1 MAAVDNVAAVLR
13 GLNELGVPYM
23 IVGSLSS
30 NFYGEPRNTK
40 DADFVVQLGNTSLS
54 KLMERIG
61 PGYALDRQMGFET
74 VTGTTRYHIQHVDSE
89 FLIELFELTSDSHN
103 QERFARRRKTTFLGV
118 PAYVA
123 TAEDV
128 VIQKLR
134 WYLRGRRPKDIE
146 DVKNV
151 LEGKMPDL
159 DFEYMRSWCDRHGTR
174 ELLEDTLQSIP
185 PLPPIS

>member
-1 MAAVDNVAAVLR
+1 MEPVENVAAVLHA
-13 GLNELGVPYM
+13 LNELGVPYM

-30 NFYGEPRNTK
+30 NFYGEPRNTH
-40 DADFVVQLGNTSLS
+40 DADLVVQLGDKSLS
-54 KLMERIG
+54 KLMEIVG
-61 PGYALDRQMGFET
+61 PGFTLDRQMGFET
-74 VTGTTRYHIQHVDSE
+74 ITGTTRYHIQHVDSE
-89 FLIELFELTSDSHN
+89 FLIELFELTNDPHN
-103 QERFARRRKTTFLGV
+103 QERFVRRRKTTFLGV

-151 LEGKMPDL
+151 MEGKMPDL
-159 DFEYMRSWCDRHGTR
+159 DLGYIRSWCDRHGTR
-174 ELLEDTLQSIP
+174 ELLEETLRSIP
-185 PLPPIS
+185 PLPENS